1 MRAWLIDG
9 MDGIDRLRLG
19 EVPDP
24 TPGPGEAVLRVRYA
38 ALNPA
43 DAYLAAGQYPAKP
56 ALPHILGRD
65 GVGEVVAVGD
75 GVRDL
80 KPGDVRIIL
89 RCEVGVN
96 LPGTLAE
103 LVAVPA
109 ESLAPVPGGWGEE
122 LAGGAPLVFLTAW
135 QALTQW
141 TDPPAPPE
149 SGTTVLVSGASGG
162 VGVATVLLGK
172 ALGLR
177 IFGLSRSATKAG
189 VLVGLG
195 AEKVL
200 DPTDKGWRKALLAH
214 LAGGRIDLAVDNIG
228 GAEFNDLL
236 ATLGQYGKVS
246 TVGRLAGPVPE
257 FNTAALFQ
265 RRARIGGV
273 FVSDYTAAES
283 QGVWSEVVA
292 RLGEARP
299 LVDHVFPF
307 GDVPAAF
314 ARLAEGPM
322 GKVVVAV

>member
-9 MDGIDRLRLG
+9 TDGIDRLRLG
-19 EVPDP
+19 EVADP
-24 TPGPGEAVLRVRYA
+24 TPGPGEVLLRVRYA

-56 ALPHILGRD
+56 AFPHILGRD
-65 GVGEVVAVGD
+65 GVGEVVAVGE

-80 KPGDVRIIL
+80 QPGDVRIIL
-89 RCEVGVN
+89 RGEVGVN

-103 LVAVPA
+103 LVSVPA
-109 ESLAPVPGGWGEE
+109 ESLAPVPAGWGEE
-122 LAGGAPLVFLTAW
+122 QAGGAPLVFLTAW

-149 SGTTVLVSGASGG
+149 PGTTVLVSGASGG

-177 IFGLSRSATKAG
+177 VFGLSRSETKAG
-189 VLVGLG
+189 VLTGLG
-195 AEKVL
+195 AEKVF

-214 LAGGRIDLAVDNIG
+214 LGGKRIDLAVDNIG
-228 GAEFNDLL
+228 GAEFNDLI
-236 ATLGQYGKVS
+236 AVLGQYGKVS

-257 FNTAALFQ
+257 FNTAVLFQ

-283 QGVWSEVVA
+283 QAVWAEVVA
-292 RLGEARP
+292 VLGEARP
-299 LVDHVFPF
+299 LVDRVFPF
-307 GDVPAAF
+307 GEVPAAF
-314 ARLAEGPM
+314 ERLAEGPM